1 MPRAQFIHV
10 PYDGRVTVLLNVKGE
25 YVQQGVDWHDATLS
39 DHALGVLRSGGQL
52 LRLPRDVVRQ
62 MRLWDRVEILQ
73 LGVTQGESPTVQI
86 DSHIPRAGENVGSPH
101 D

>member
-1 MPRAQFIHV
+1 MRRAKVVHARE
-10 PYDGRVTVLLNVKGE
+10 DGLVTVLLNLRHEV
-25 YVQQGVDWHDATLS
+25 VQEGVDWYDTQFRE
-39 DHALGVLRSGGQL
+39 HAIGVLRAGGQL
-52 LRLPRDVVRQ
+52 LRVPRHVVRQ
-62 MRLWDRVEILQ
+62 LRMWDRVEILQ